1 MSRIKSCVV
10 AGIIMALLGAVI
22 MVTWNFSIWTFY
34 CIMEVLAAW
43 GYVCL
48 GVALV
53 KWLAVPAREPRHMKT
68 EDEDDAAIWE
78 YAPTMVPGEGEDAN
92 G

>member
-22 MVTWNFSIWTFY
+22 MVTWEYSIWTFY
-34 CIMEVLAAW
+34 CIVEVLAAW
-43 GYVCL
+43 GFACM
-48 GVALV
+48 GVALAR
-53 KWLAVPAREPRHMKT
+53 WLAVPAKEPRHMKA

-78 YAPTMVPGEGEDAN
+78 LSPTMVPGEGEGAN